1 LLVSIEHKTQYRR
14 NAVVTDEQ
22 LNELFSASWPN
33 HVTSSFRTIL
43 SSSLVYVCA
52 FHETTLVGYV
62 NVAWDGR
69 SHAFVLDPTVHPR
82 YRRRGIGEQL
92 VLRSIAAA
100 KEHGVVWVHVD
111 FEPRL
116 REFYVR
122 CGFRATEAGVINLV
136 GQA

>member
-1 LLVSIEHKTQYRR
+1 MGAEHKIEYRR
-14 NAVVTDEQ
+14 NAVVTDAQ

-33 HVTSSFRTIL
+33 HVTSSFRPVL

-52 FHETTLVGYV
+52 YQEARLVGYI

-69 SHAFVLDPTVHPR
+69 FHAFILDPTVHPGC
-82 YRRRGIGEQL
+82 RRQGIGEQL
-92 VLRSIAAA
+92 VLGAIAAA
-100 KEHGVVWVHVD
+100 REHGVVWVHVD

-116 REFYVR
+116 REFYAR
-122 CGFRATEAGVINLV
+122 CGFRATEAGVIHLA